1 MKILKFLLTGIRVQI
16 ISAERNV
23 FSFAKV
29 LNSSDMY
36 KIHLIYLLII
46 LFSVILNYNTGRT
59 QIVNEQWVA
68 RYSGSENSN
77 SQGSDVTS
85 NVNGDVYVTGNIT
98 DSNGTGIL
106 TIKYNSSGQEI
117 WARTYNSSVNSSD
130 YGIVSE
136 VDINQDLLVCGSE
149 SSNGTVALI
158 KYDSSGDTL
167 WTRSYPR
174 STSVSNS
181 PVKMKTDVDGS
192 IFVTLISTGND
203 NYGYTILK
211 YSANGSLF
219 WKRQYNYDQYF
230 YDKANA
236 LVLGE
241 DNYFYTADFRVTD
254 SNSIGYIIKHDKISG
269 DSIWSLNFPYYFSA
283 DLVINKEG
291 MIFST
296 GNNNGQF
303 ITYKIDPSGE
313 ILWSRNYNGTGVNA
327 VKIGV
332 DTNYNCY
339 VAGYR
344 SGNPPRIAI
353 IKYNSS
359 GDDLW
364 TRLYDGSAGTSC
376 LLSDFLVE
384 KNGDLYIGGSNTI
397 IPPYSD
403 YLTMKYNT
411 NGDFIWMKRYNFY
424 RTHSDYI
431 YSLTKDNTG
440 SIIVTGL
447 SYNNLIYSCTTIKYS
462 QTVGVNQISNQ
473 IPLSGSLDQNY
484 PNPFNP
490 STKIR
495 YRIKEN
501 VNVIIKIY
509 DQLGKEVLTLLDHH
523 QNSGVYEIDFHGD
536 KLTSGLYFYTIIAGN
551 FRDTKRMIMIK

>member
-1 MKILKFLLTGIRVQI
+1 MKFNHKRVQI
-16 ISAERNV
+16 NSAEANV
-23 FSFAKV
+23 SSFVKF
-29 LNSSDMY
+29 LSSSY
-36 KIHLIYLLII
+36 KDTINFIYLFTI
-46 LFSVILNYNTGRT
+46 LLSVILIYSTGRT

-85 NVNGDVYVTGNIT
+85 NINGDVYVTGNIT
-98 DSNGTGIL
+98 DSNGSGIL

-117 WARTYNSSVNSSD
+117 WARTYNTSVNSSD

-136 VDINQDLLVCGSE
+136 VDINQDLLICGSE
-149 SSNGTVALI
+149 SSNGIVALI
-158 KYDSSGDTL
+158 KYNSSGDTL

-219 WKRQYNYDQYF
+219 WKRQYSYDQYF
-230 YDKANA
+230 YERANA

-241 DNYFYTADFRVTD
+241 DNYFYTADYRVTD

-269 DSIWSLNFPYYFSA
+269 DSIWSLNFPYYIST
-283 DLVINKEG
+283 DLVIDKEG

-296 GNNNGQF
+296 GNNNSQF
-303 ITYKIDPSGE
+303 FTCKINPSGE
-313 ILWSRNYNGTGVNA
+313 ILWNRNYNGIGVNA
-327 VKIGV
+327 VKIGI
-332 DTNYNCY
+332 DTNNNCY

-344 SGNPPRIAI
+344 FSNPPRIAV
-353 IKYNSS
+353 IKYNTL
-359 GDDLW
+359 GDEIW
-364 TRLYDGSAGTSC
+364 TRLYDGSASTSC

-384 KNGDLYIGGSNTI
+384 KNGDCYIGGSNTV

-411 NGDFIWMKRYNFY
+411 NGDFIWMKRYNLY
-424 RTHSDYI
+424 RTHSDYV
-431 YSLTKDNTG
+431 YSLTNDNTG

-462 QTVGVNQISNQ
+462 QTVGVDQISNQ
-473 IPLSGSLDQNY
+473 IPLSGRLEQNY

-495 YRIKEN
+495 YSIKEN
-501 VNVIIKIY
+501 SKVIIKIY
-509 DQLGKEVLTLLDHH
+509 DQLGKEFSTLLDQY
-523 QNSGVYEIDFHGD
+523 QNTGVYEIDFHGD
-536 KLTSGLYFYTIIAGN
+536 NLSSGIYFYSMDAGN
-551 FRDTKRMIMIK
+551 FRDTKRMILVK